1 MKRKIIVI
9 CLILTLALS
18 VTAFAACNDT
28 GGSQAA
34 AQQEHPLYYVA
45 NYFAAALEQNLNTY
59 TDIQYVE
66 SNTGN
71 PGTLGNMVDVDGLTG
86 LLSCEE
92 NNSLLGTR
100 CCYGL
105 VFEDSFAASS
115 CTEDDVL
122 KLIDVLSVPYNIYIG
137 SDIFYE
143 VRGRVIYVSDS
154 GAFLEDILSATAPT
168 QYAELVNAATAIA
181 LPSDYYVGSDDQ
193 YNIEAFFSAS
203 GAGQTE
209 LEGGYDIVGYDEAQ
223 SGYVNAVIY
232 PSELI
237 DIDSIK
243 EVMEEYI
250 TEMIE
255 TGEIDSGECHAGGNV
270 VWSKVYSQESI

>member
-28 GGSQAA
+28 GGGQAA

-59 TDIQYVE
+59 TDIRYEE
-66 SNTGN
+66 SNTGDV
-71 PGTLGNMVDVDGLTG
+71 GAWGSMVVDGFTG
-86 LLSCEE
+86 LLYCKE
-92 NNSLLGTR
+92 NNSLLGMR
-100 CCYGL
+100 YCYGL
-105 VFEDSFAASS
+105 VFEDSFAASG

-122 KLIDVLSVPYNIYIG
+122 ELIEVLSTTYNIYID

-203 GAGQTE
+203 EAGQTE
-209 LEGGYDIVGYDEAQ
+209 FEGGYDIVGYDEAQ
-223 SGYVNAVIY
+223 SGYVTAVIY
-232 PSELI
+232 PSDLI